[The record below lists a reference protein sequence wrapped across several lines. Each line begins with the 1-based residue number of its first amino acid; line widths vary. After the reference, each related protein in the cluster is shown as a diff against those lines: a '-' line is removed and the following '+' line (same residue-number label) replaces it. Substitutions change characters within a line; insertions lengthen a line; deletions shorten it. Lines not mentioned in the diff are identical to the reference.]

1 MVVDP
6 CVSGRASG
14 ARHRLSTLICA
25 AAVAVTTCA
34 SLGQRPALAAEVDA
48 AGAVAPANFADI
60 IERVRPAVVGV
71 RVKSEE
77 RTPSSEAQPA
87 SPFPPGSPLDRFL
100 RQFGITPDP
109 APRAGGSLGS
119 GFFLTGDGYIVT
131 NNHVIAGARAIEV
144 TTDEGKVHPAKLVGT
159 DAQTDLALIK
169 IDTQVDLPYVRLAAT
184 EPRIGEWVVAI
195 GNPFGFGGT
204 VTAGIVSARGRDIGE
219 GPYSDFIQIDAP
231 VNEGNSGGP
240 SFNVKGEVI
249 GVNAAI
255 YAPSGGGSIGVA
267 FAIPAATVK
276 TIAQQLKEKGRV
288 TRGWIGVEMQ
298 PVTPAIAE
306 ALGLKKPQG
315 ALIAQVD
322 AEGPAAKHG
331 IGSGDVITSIDE
343 RDVKD
348 PREVA
353 RIIAGIMP
361 DTLVKFGMFQNGQEK
376 SVMVRLGELP
386 RVTPAKAVDSIENAA
401 LGLTLAPAR
410 SVSPGW
416 EKGVVVMDI
425 NPEGVAAD
433 SGLLIGDVIL
443 HVEGQATNSPA
454 DVGRIVNEARAQSK
468 RAIML
473 RFRRGEMA
481 GFVAIPFE

>member
-1 MVVDP
+1 MVIDP
-6 CVSGRASG
+6 CAYGWTCP
-14 ARHRLSTLICA
+14 ARHRLLMMVCA
-25 AAVAVTTCA
+25 AAAVVGTCVWPWERSA
-34 SLGQRPALAAEVDA
+34 FAAEVDA
-48 AGAVAPANFADI
+48 AGAVAPADFADI

-71 RVKSEE
+71 RVKSDE
-77 RTPSSEAQPA
+77 RAPSSEAQAA

-109 APRAGGSLGS
+109 TPRAAGTLGS

-144 TTDEGKVHPAKLVGT
+144 TTDDGRTRPAKLVGT

-169 IDTQVDLPYVRLAAT
+169 IDTQVDLPYVRLAAS

-267 FAIPAATVK
+267 FAIPAATVRM
-276 TIAQQLKEKGRV
+276 IAQQLKEKGRV
-288 TRGWIGVEMQ
+288 TRGWIGIEMQ

-306 ALGLKKPQG
+306 ALGLQKAQG

-331 IGSGDVITSIDE
+331 LGSGDVIISINDRDMKE
-343 RDVKD
+343 TRDV
-348 PREVA
+348 A
-353 RIIAGIMP
+353 RTIAGIAP
-361 DTLVKFGMFQNGQEK
+361 DTLVKFGMFQNGQKK

-386 RVTPAKAVDSIENAA
+386 RVTAAKAIESIENAK

-416 EKGVVVMDI
+416 EKGVVVMNISPD
-425 NPEGVAAD
+425 GAAAD

-443 HVEGQATNSPA
+443 HVEGQATNAPA
-454 DVGRIVNEARAQSK
+454 DVGRIVDEARAQSK
-468 RAIML
+468 RAVML

>member
-1 MVVDP
+1 MLVDP
-6 CVSGRASG
+6 CVSGRTSR
-14 ARHRLSTLICA
+14 ARHRLLMLICA
-25 AAVAVTTCA
+25 AAVALGTCV
-34 SLGQRPALAAEVDA
+34 SLRSAFAAEVDA
-48 AGAVAPANFADI
+48 VGAVAPANFADI

-77 RTPSSEAQPA
+77 RSPSGQGQRA

-109 APRAGGSLGS
+109 APRSGGTLGS

-131 NNHVIAGARAIEV
+131 NNHVIAGAKAIEV
-144 TTDEGKVHPAKLVGT
+144 TTDDGQPYPAKLVGA
-159 DAQTDLALIK
+159 DAQTDLALVK

-249 GVNAAI
+249 GLNAAI

-276 TIAQQLKEKGRV
+276 MIAQQLKERGRV

-306 ALGLKKPQG
+306 ALGLKNPQG

-331 IGSGDVITSIDE
+331 IGSGDVIISIDG

-348 PREVA
+348 TREVA
-353 RIIAGIMP
+353 RTIAGIMP
-361 DTLVKFGMFQNGQEK
+361 DTLVKFGVFQNGQEK

-386 RVTPAKAVDSIENAA
+386 RVTPARAVDSIENAS

-425 NPEGVAAD
+425 NPDGAAAD

-443 HVEGQATNSPA
+443 HIEGQATNSPA
-454 DVGRIVNEARAQSK
+454 DVGRIVSEARAQSK